1 MRLKARFD
9 IALITGLVIV
19 ALVCAMSWIGASMLR
34 ENVTSEEQTWELLRR
49 LDHVHEDVVDLE
61 TGMRGFVLTG
71 EDRFLA
77 PYERAKLELPPHL
90 EQLRASA
97 ARDAGQAARVEELAA
112 VITRRLANIDETID
126 VRRTGGVDAVHEHA
140 RNGAGKLLM
149 DRARTIM
156 REIEDTAQQRLDAN
170 NERLLGHSQVAL
182 VLIVGS
188 TIVLGVLGL
197 AMLWMFRRRVLTPL
211 ARIAASARRADD
223 WQPID
228 DEDTDEIADVDRA
241 IADMVRRIREL
252 IEDAPEPVIVGDRDD
267 TIVQVNAATERLF
280 GYTRDELIGKP
291 MESLLAED
299 ELDRVAESR
308 ARLDRAGT
316 ITVSEWDAV
325 AKSGELVPV
334 EASTKVL
341 PDGRRQSFLRDLRDR
356 RRLEE
361 ERQANLQ
368 AREELIAVVSHDLK
382 NPLNA
387 IELRLRLLDKTLSAG
402 PEREHLA
409 SIRRSATL
417 MKQQIRGL
425 LDAASLEAGHLRL
438 TPEPYDLHDVV
449 GELIDILGPVATDLG
464 LTLVRDVRPGTVRRF
479 DRDRI
484 VQVLFNLVGNALKF
498 TPAGGSVTVLAEER
512 AGGTAITVRDTGA
525 GIPPEAVSQ
534 IFDRFYT
541 KGGNSPGTGLGLDI
555 ARGLIEAHGGALTV
569 TSKIGEGSAFT
580 FTLPQ

>member
-19 ALVCAMSWIGASMLR
+19 ALVCAMSWISAARLR
-34 ENVTSEEQTWELLRR
+34 ENVSSQEHTSELLRR
-49 LDHVHEDVVDLE
+49 LDHVHEDIVDLE
-61 TGMRGFVLTG
+61 NGMRGFALTG
-71 EDRFLA
+71 EDRFLG
-77 PYERAKLELPPHL
+77 PYERGKLELPSHL
-90 EQLRASA
+90 DQLRASA
-97 ARDAGQAARVEELAA
+97 ARDAGQAARVAELEA
-112 VITRRLANIDETID
+112 VISQRLVNIDETLEA
-126 VRRTGGVDAVHEHA
+126 RRTGGFEAVYEHT
-140 RNGAGKLLM
+140 RNGAGTLLM

-156 REIEDTAQQRLDAN
+156 REIEANAQQRLDAN

-223 WQPID
+223 WHPDD
-228 DEDTDEIADVDRA
+228 DEDSNEIADVDRA
-241 IADMVRRIREL
+241 IADMVRRIRDL
-252 IEDAPEPVIVGDRDD
+252 IEDAPEPVIVGDRDYR
-267 TIVQVNAATERLF
+267 IVQVNAATERLV
-280 GYTRDELIGKP
+280 GYTRDELVGKP
-291 MESLLAED
+291 VETLLAED
-299 ELDRVAESR
+299 ELERATEVR
-308 ARLDRAGT
+308 ARAGS
-316 ITVSEWDAV
+316 ITVTEWDV
-325 AKSGELVPV
+325 LAKSGELIPV

-341 PDGRRQSFLRDLRDR
+341 PDGRRQAFLRDLRDR

-387 IELRLRLLDKTLSAG
+387 IELRLRLLDKTLSVG

-409 SIRRSATL
+409 SIRRSAAL
-417 MKQQIRGL
+417 MKRQIRGL

-449 GELIDILGPVATDLG
+449 GELIEILGPVATDLG
-464 LTLVRDVRPGTVRRF
+464 LTLVRSVPPGTVRRF

-484 VQVLFNLVGNALKF
+484 VQVLFNLVGNALKV
-498 TPAGGSVTVLAEER
+498 TPAGGSVTVLAEDR
-512 AGGTAITVRDTGA
+512 AGSTAIAVRDTGA

-580 FTLPQ
+580 FTLPR